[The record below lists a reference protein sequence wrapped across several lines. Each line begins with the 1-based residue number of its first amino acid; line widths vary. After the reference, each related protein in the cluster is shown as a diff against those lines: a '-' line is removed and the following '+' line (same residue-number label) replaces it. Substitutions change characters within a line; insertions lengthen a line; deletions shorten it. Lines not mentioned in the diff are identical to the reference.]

1 MATTPQLLDHL
12 GNPITSASV
21 GAARERQSATL
32 RELHTDMETHP
43 GRTLTPRRINN
54 ILAHAEQGDLLPLQ
68 DLAADMHERDGQ
80 IFATLDQRSGAVELM
95 PLVITPPDK
104 ATAQEQRLAAA
115 AADLWQAAELDV
127 PSIISHLMVGV
138 LRGFAP
144 MEMTWSY
151 RNNYQLPT
159 LTEAQQRWFV
169 CGQGDITGASVQA
182 RASRNTLL
190 LRTIDGGAQEL
201 RSLNWIMHMH
211 PAMGGY
217 VSRQSLARVLVWP
230 YIFKHYALRDLAEFL
245 EIYGI
250 PMRLGTYPITASD
263 EDKATLLRAVA
274 EVGHNAAGII
284 PQGMVMDFKSAASG
298 SHEPFFGMTNYMDS
312 IIAKVVLGQ
321 TLTSGE
327 GQHGTQALGKVHND
341 VRMDIAESDARL
353 IGQTLTAQ
361 LLRPLI
367 ALNLSVPAGARLP
380 SVVLDA
386 GRDEDLAQYADTL
399 PKLVA
404 VGLPVGVDWA
414 LKKLRIPKPADGE
427 AVLQAAATPAAP
439 GTQSLQASAQAAARK
454 AQAGAMLRAA
464 MAAMALQAQAGDT
477 PTPKTPPN
485 LLPDNDEL
493 DDIVAEMMDEWQ
505 PAMSPLVQ
513 PLLQELDTAIEN
525 GESINSLRDRL
536 PALVERMDITAL
548 AALLTRAGFVAS
560 TAAQAGELPFHVPTN
575 H

>member
-1 MATTPQLLDHL
+1 MATTPQLLDHM

-43 GRTLTPRRINN
+43 GRALTPRRINN

-95 PLVITPPDK
+95 PLVITPPDN
-104 ATAQEQRLAAA
+104 ATVQEQRLAAA
-115 AADLWQAAELDV
+115 AVDLWQAAELDV
-127 PSIISHLMVGV
+127 PSIISHLMGGV

-190 LRTIDGGAQEL
+190 LRTIDGGAEEL
-201 RSLNWIMHMH
+201 RPLNWIMHMH

-250 PMRLGTYPITASD
+250 PLRLGTYPITASD
-263 EDKATLLRAVA
+263 DDKATLLRAVA
-274 EVGHNAAGII
+274 EIGHNAAGII
-284 PQGMVMDFKSAASG
+284 PQGMMIDFKEAASG
-298 SHEPFFGMTNYMDS
+298 TDAPFFGMTDYMDS

-321 TLTSGE
+321 TLTSSE
-327 GQHGTQALGKVHND
+327 GKHGTQALGNVHNE

-353 IGQTLTAQ
+353 ISQTLTAQ

-367 ALNLSVPAGARLP
+367 ALNLPVPAGARLP
-380 SVVLDA
+380 SVVLDS

-427 AVLQAAATPAAP
+427 AVLQAAATP
-439 GTQSLQASAQAAARK
+439 GTQSLQAAAQVTSRK

-464 MAAMALQAQAGDT
+464 MAAMAAQAQGDT
-477 PTPKTPPN
+477 PAPKMPPN

-505 PAMSPLVQ
+505 PAISPLVQ
-513 PLLQELDTAIEN
+513 PLLQELDAAIEN

-536 PALVERMDITAL
+536 PALIERMDITAL
-548 AALLTRAGFVAS
+548 AALLTRAGFVAN
-560 TAAQAGELPFHVPTN
+560 TAAQAGELPFHVPTD